1 MNLQRVQGHGLPRVG
16 LFGVSLGLKV
26 EPGAVVELTQAVP
39 GARIHQSRLPQLSPG
54 AARSPRLAHFLPA
67 ADDGSGPRLNWDI
80 VLYWGCQ
87 GKADQ
92 DCLINSLL
100 VIKFPGL
107 R

>member
-1 MNLQRVQGHGLPRVG
+1 M
-16 LFGVSLGLKV
+16 GLKV

-39 GARIHQSRLPQLSPG
+39 QARREQRLPQLSPG
-54 AARSPRLAHFLPA
+54 AASSSRLAHFLPEA

-92 DCLINSLL
+92 DCLINSPL